1 MAKGTALSQ
10 MRKMRNK
17 LGVVLGVGELVDET
31 LN

>member
-17 LGVVLGVGELVDET
+17 LGVLGVGELVDET